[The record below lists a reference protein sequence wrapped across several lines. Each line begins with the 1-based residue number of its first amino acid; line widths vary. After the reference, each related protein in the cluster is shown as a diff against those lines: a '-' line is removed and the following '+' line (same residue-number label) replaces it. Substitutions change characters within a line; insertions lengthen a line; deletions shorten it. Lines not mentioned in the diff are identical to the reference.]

1 MTNSAP
7 ASRSTARSCSSAP
20 PATSP
25 SGSGAGPP
33 TSSTSTP
40 APRLRKLVPADGEQF
55 DWFGTAVAIDTAY
68 LVVGAIN
75 DDDAGGNAGAAYVYE
90 TATGNPVVKLLA
102 PDGSASDAFGSAV
115 AVEGTT
121 ALVASPLDD
130 PPTNLGGVYVFD
142 LPAGTLRF
150 KLVPTDNLSDKQFG
164 FSVAVDG
171 NTAVIGAPRDREASA
186 SGVDVVGAA
195 YLYDL
200 TTGALI
206 DKLLPPDG
214 EPFDHF
220 GTSVDIEGGLVI
232 VGSPR
237 HNGAAFFAGA
247 AYLFDASTGDLLGK
261 IDGNAPFIASGTSVA
276 IDADASPPLAAVGA
290 IDDDGIANDAGAVF
304 VYSLADPTVPVELD
318 TLRPASLAS
327 SDALGTAVAIDGGLV
342 AGGAPGDNTLG
353 FDAGAV
359 YAMSVGPRPCNPA
372 DLADPRGTLDLAD
385 ITAFVTGFTMH
396 DPIADL
402 HPDGL
407 FDLADITAFVG
418 AFTAGCP

>member
-1 MTNSAP
+1 MT
-7 ASRSTARSCSSAP
+7 SSAR
-20 PATSP
+20 ASP
-25 SGSGAGPP
+25 WPTGLLLVGAARDEPLGSGAGPP

-40 APRLRKLVPADGEQF
+40 APS
-55 DWFGTAVAIDTAY
+55 
-68 LVVGAIN
+68 
-75 DDDAGGNAGAAYVYE
+75 
-90 TATGNPVVKLLA
+90 
-102 PDGSASDAFGSAV
+102 SASS
-115 AVEGTT
+115 
-121 ALVASPLDD
+121 S
-130 PPTNLGGVYVFD
+130 PPTASNSTGSGPPSRSTPTTSSSARSTTTTRAATRAPRMSTRPRRATPSSSSSPRTGPRATRSAPRSPSRARPRSSRPPRRPPHQPRARVYVFD

-164 FSVAVDG
+164 FSVALDG
-171 NTAVIGAPRDREASA
+171 TTAAIGAPRDREASA

-220 GTSVDIEGGLVI
+220 GTSVDIERQPGDRRQPAPQRGRVLRRCRVHLRREHGRPAQEDRRQRAVHRLRLI
-232 VGSPR
+232 RRDRYGRLAPPR
-237 HNGAAFFAGA
+237 RGRR
-247 AYLFDASTGDLLGK
+247 DRRRR
-261 IDGNAPFIASGTSVA
+261 V
-276 IDADASPPLAAVGA
+276 
-290 IDDDGIANDAGAVF
+290 ANDAGARVRLQPRRPGEPCQA
-304 VYSLADPTVPVELD
+304 SSTSAPPRWPRPTPSAPRSRSTGASSRAVRRATTRSASTPARS
-318 TLRPASLAS
+318 TPGARPA
-327 SDALGTAVAIDGGLV
+327 
-342 AGGAPGDNTLG
+342 
-353 FDAGAV
+353 
-359 YAMSVGPRPCNPA
+359 PCNPA
-372 DLADPRGTLDLAD
+372 DLADPLGTLDLAD